1 MPHRSRPRPRWVV
14 PITIGWVA
22 FVAAGVA
29 EAVFFAT
36 FDPEVLTASATFPF
50 ELSRLGA
57 YTLGFVLFWLLAAA
71 SATAAHWLLAADPQ
85 RSPHASDDE
94 DEGAAPGP

>member
-14 PITIGWVA
+14 PVTIGWTS

-29 EAVFFAT
+29 ETVFFAT
-36 FDPEVLTASATFPF
+36 FDPQVLTASATFPF

-57 YTLGFVLFWLLAAA
+57 YTLGFVLFWVLAAA
-71 SATAAHWLLAADPQ
+71 SATTAVWLLAADPQ
-85 RSPHASDDE
+85 RSTEADDG
-94 DEGAAPGP
+94 DERG